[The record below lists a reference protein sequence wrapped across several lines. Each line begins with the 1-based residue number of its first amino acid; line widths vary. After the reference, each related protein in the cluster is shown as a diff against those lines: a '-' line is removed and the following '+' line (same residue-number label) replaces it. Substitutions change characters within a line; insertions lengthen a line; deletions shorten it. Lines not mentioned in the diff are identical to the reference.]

1 MAKYVFSGMVLKA
14 RTKKEEK
21 GVSCDACMRGN
32 FKGRRFKCL
41 KCYDYD
47 LCANCY
53 EAGASTPR
61 HSVDHPMQ
69 CILTRADFELYYGG
83 ESLGSDQ
90 PQAFTCPFCG
100 RMGLTEAVLTEHVT
114 NEHPDSTAEVVCPV
128 CAAHP
133 GGDPNLLTDDFSVHL
148 QMQHRASPNVPRDL
162 ISFLDEPTVARHSA
176 RRIPQSSRGMGST
189 RVRRAINFSG
199 GARDTSDPIAEL
211 LSQLSGVR
219 RAQSSSVPGSSA
231 SSSQGGHS
239 ANNVSSQLQQL
250 QMQLQLERQQV
261 RAARQQLERLPRRQG
276 HSSSTAA
283 ASLANNN
290 VVGSGVPIQAT
301 GTSSNLLNIQVVES
315 NSNQN
320 QTTRNNASQFLIKYI
335 DAPLTESE
343 QQKLDVDRA
352 DRSFFMQELLL
363 SMLTPNET
371 ISMPTQTKKDHVT
384 STTSAQPQVSQ
395 TITRPNVQDIERQ
408 PNNKSSTPPLSQQ
421 QSTNYVTDM
430 PHRFSSP
437 PSRNR
442 QTVMQSQIPQPA
454 TNVRKQPKVTDNPPS
469 H

>member
-1 MAKYVFSGMVLKA
+1 MS
-14 RTKKEEK
+14 RHE

-47 LCANCY
+47 LCASCY
-53 EAGASTPR
+53 EAGATTPR

-83 ESLGSDQ
+83 ESLSTDQ

-114 NEHPDSTAEVVCPV
+114 AEHPDSTAEVVCPV

-162 ISFLDEPTVARHSA
+162 ISFLDEPTVARHSV

-189 RVRRAINFSG
+189 RVRRAINFRYRTANG
-199 GARDTSDPIAEL
+199 GARDDPIVEL

-219 RAQSSSVPGSSA
+219 RAQSNSVPGSSA
-231 SSSQGGHS
+231 SSTQGTH
-239 ANNVSSQLQQL
+239 NVSSQLQQL

-276 HSSSTAA
+276 HGSSAAA

-290 VVGSGVPIQAT
+290 VVGSGVPTQAA
-301 GTSSNLLNIQVVES
+301 GISSNLLNIQVVDS
-315 NSNQN
+315 NSSQN
-320 QTTRNNASQFLIKYI
+320 QSTRNNSSQFLIKYI

-363 SMLTPNET
+363 SMLTPNGT
-371 ISMPTQTKKDHVT
+371 MPATKNAKKDQSPL
-384 STTSAQPQVSQ
+384 STATQPQVSQ
-395 TITRPNVQDIERQ
+395 ALTKVIVPDTKQRQTNSRP
-408 PNNKSSTPPLSQQ
+408 SPPPSQQ
-421 QSTNYVTDM
+421 PHQSTNHVM
-430 PHRFSSP
+430 GVPHRFSSP

-442 QTVMQSQIPQPA
+442 QSVMQSQIPQPA
-454 TNVRKQPKVTDNPPS
+454 ANVRKQPKVTDPS
-469 H
+469 PSN

>member
-1 MAKYVFSGMVLKA
+1 MS
-14 RTKKEEK
+14 RHE

-53 EAGASTPR
+53 EAGATTPR

-83 ESLGSDQ
+83 ESLASDQ

-100 RMGLTEAVLTEHVT
+100 RMGLTEAVLTEHVAS
-114 NEHPDSTAEVVCPV
+114 EHPDAVSEVVCPV

-148 QMQHRASPNVPRDL
+148 QMQHRASPSVPRDL
-162 ISFLDEPTVARHSA
+162 ISFLDEPTVARHSV

-189 RVRRAINFSG
+189 RVRRAINFRYRAANG
-199 GARDTSDPIAEL
+199 GARDSADPIAEL

-219 RAQSSSVPGSSA
+219 RAQSNSVPGSSA
-231 SSSQGGHS
+231 SSLQGSQ
-239 ANNVSSQLQQL
+239 NVSSQLQQL

-276 HSSSTAA
+276 HGSAAAA

-290 VVGSGVPIQAT
+290 IVGSGVPTQAA
-301 GTSSNLLNIQVVES
+301 GTSSNLLNIQVVDS

-320 QTTRNNASQFLIKYI
+320 QSTRNSSSQFLIKYI
-335 DAPLTESE
+335 DAPLNESE

-363 SMLTPNET
+363 SMLTPNGTMPAT
-371 ISMPTQTKKDHVT
+371 INTKKDP
-384 STTSAQPQVSQ
+384 SPLSTSAQPQVSQ
-395 TITRPNVQDIERQ
+395 TSIAKAIVPDTKQRQSNRP
-408 PNNKSSTPPLSQQ
+408 SPPPPQ
-421 QSTNYVTDM
+421 QSANHVTGV

-442 QTVMQSQIPQPA
+442 QSVMQSQIPQPA
-454 TNVRKQPKVTDNPPS
+454 ANVRKQPKVTDSSPS
-469 H
+469 N

>member
-1 MAKYVFSGMVLKA
+1 MS
-14 RTKKEEK
+14 RHE

-53 EAGASTPR
+53 EAGATTPR

-69 CILTRADFELYYGG
+69 CILTHADFELYYGG
-83 ESLGSDQ
+83 ESLASDQ

-100 RMGLTEAVLTEHVT
+100 RMGLTEVVLTEHVT
-114 NEHPDSTAEVVCPV
+114 AEHPDSTTEVVCPV

-148 QMQHRASPNVPRDL
+148 QMQHRASPSVPRDL
-162 ISFLDEPTVARHSA
+162 ISFLDEPVARHSV
-176 RRIPQSSRGMGST
+176 RRIPQSARGMGST
-189 RVRRAINFSG
+189 RVRRAINFRYRAANG
-199 GARDTSDPIAEL
+199 GTRDGSDPIAEL

-219 RAQSSSVPGSSA
+219 RAQSNSVPGSSA
-231 SSSQGGHS
+231 SSSQGTH
-239 ANNVSSQLQQL
+239 NVSSQLQQL

-276 HSSSTAA
+276 HGSSAAA

-290 VVGSGVPIQAT
+290 IVGSGAPTQAA
-301 GTSSNLLNIQVVES
+301 GTSSNLLSIQVVDS

-320 QTTRNNASQFLIKYI
+320 QSARNSSSQFLIKYI
-335 DAPLTESE
+335 DAPLNESE
-343 QQKLDVDRA
+343 QQKLEIDRA

-363 SMLTPNET
+363 SMLTPNEAMPAT
-371 ISMPTQTKKDHVT
+371 ITAKKDQSPLAT
-384 STTSAQPQVSQ
+384 AAAQPQVSQ
-395 TITRPNVQDIERQ
+395 ALAKTIPDTKQRQSNSRPSPPPPQQ
-408 PNNKSSTPPLSQQ
+408 PQ
-421 QSTNYVTDM
+421 QSANHVIGV
-430 PHRFSSP
+430 PHRYSSP

-442 QTVMQSQIPQPA
+442 QAVMQSQIPQPA
-454 TNVRKQPKVTDNPPS
+454 ANVRKQPKVSDPSPS

>member
-1 MAKYVFSGMVLKA
+1 MS
-14 RTKKEEK
+14 RHE

-47 LCANCY
+47 LCANCF
-53 EAGASTPR
+53 EAGATTPR

-83 ESLGSDQ
+83 ESLASDQ

-100 RMGLTEAVLTEHVT
+100 RMGLTEQVLTEHVSA
-114 NEHPDSTAEVVCPV
+114 EHPDSTTEVVCPV

-148 QMQHRASPNVPRDL
+148 QMQHRASPSVPRDL
-162 ISFLDEPTVARHSA
+162 ISFLDEPTVARHSV

-189 RVRRAINFSG
+189 RVRRAINFRYRATNG
-199 GARDTSDPIAEL
+199 GVREGSDPIAEL

-219 RAQSSSVPGSSA
+219 RAQSNSVPGSSG

-250 QMQLQLERQQV
+250 QMQLQLERQQ
-261 RAARQQLERLPRRQG
+261 AARQQLERLPRRQG
-276 HSSSTAA
+276 HTSSAAAA

-290 VVGSGVPIQAT
+290 IVGSGVPTQAA
-301 GTSSNLLNIQVVES
+301 GTSSNLLNIQVVDS

-320 QTTRNNASQFLIKYI
+320 QSTRNSSSQFLIKYI
-335 DAPLTESE
+335 DAPLTEPE

-363 SMLTPNET
+363 SMLTPND
-371 ISMPTQTKKDHVT
+371 SAPTSIHTKKDQT
-384 STTSAQPQVSQ
+384 SSPTSAQPQVPQQVLARSIVPDAKHRQ
-395 TITRPNVQDIERQ
+395 TNSRP
-408 PNNKSSTPPLSQQ
+408 SPPPPSHQQ
-421 QSTNYVTDM
+421 QQQQQFMGVS
-430 PHRFSSP
+430 HRFASP

-442 QTVMQSQIPQPA
+442 QSLMQSQIPQPA
-454 TNVRKQPKVTDNPPS
+454 ASVRKQPKVTDIPPS